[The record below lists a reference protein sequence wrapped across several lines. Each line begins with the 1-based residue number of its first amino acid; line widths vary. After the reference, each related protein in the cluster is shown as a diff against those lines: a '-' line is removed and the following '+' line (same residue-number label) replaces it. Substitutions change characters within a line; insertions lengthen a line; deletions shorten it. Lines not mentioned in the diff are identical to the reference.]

1 MSNYLLSNYARINIT
16 FTHGK
21 GAWLYSSDKKKYL
34 DFASGIAVNC
44 LGHSNETLL
53 KALRQQSKKLWHTSN
68 LYKIKE
74 QEDLA
79 KEICKKSFAEKVF
92 FCNSGAEATEG
103 AIKIIRKYH
112 HAQKNYKKTKII
124 VFDNAFHGRTLTGIL
139 AGSSYNHREGFL
151 PRPSTTGG
159 FVRTNF
165 NSIDNLKKIIN
176 RETAGVFLEPIQG
189 EGGIN
194 VATINFLKKLRK
206 VCNENRILLALD
218 EVQCGIGR
226 SGKFFAHEW
235 SNIKPDILTSAK
247 GLGGGFPIGAIL
259 LNNKV
264 SKVIQP
270 GSHGSTFG
278 GNQLAC
284 AVSLAVIKEISKKK
298 LLNNVISLG
307 IYIKK
312 QINELIH
319 QFPNVITEC
328 YGKGLMIGI
337 KCNVSNLDLTKA
349 LRKKRLLVVPASNN
363 VIRLLPPLNITKKE
377 AKKAV
382 EIIKEVVSE
391 FK

>member
-21 GAWLYSSDKKKYL
+21 GVWLYSSDKKKYL

-44 LGHSNETLL
+44 LGHSNESLL

-139 AGSSYNHREGFL
+139 AGASYNHREGFL

-235 SNIKPDILTSAK
+235 SNIKPDLLTSAK

-307 IYIKK
+307 IFIKK

-377 AKKAV
+377 AEKAV
-382 EIIKEVVSE
+382 DIIKEVVSE

>member
-21 GAWLYSSDKKKYL
+21 GVWLYSSDKKKYL

-44 LGHSNETLL
+44 LGHSNERLL

-103 AIKIIRKYH
+103 VIKIIRKYH
-112 HAQKNYKKTKII
+112 HAQKSYKKTKII

-139 AGSSYNHREGFL
+139 AGASDNHREGFL

-377 AKKAV
+377 AEKAV
-382 EIIKEVVSE
+382 NIIKEVVSE

>member
-44 LGHSNETLL
+44 LGHSNGTLL

-112 HAQKNYKKTKII
+112 HAQRNYKKTKII
-124 VFDNAFHGRTLTGIL
+124 VFENAFHGRTLTGIL
-139 AGSSYNHREGFL
+139 AGSSDNHREGFL
-151 PRPSTTGG
+151 PRTSTTGG

-165 NSIDNLKKIIN
+165 NNIDNLKKIIN

-194 VATINFLKKLRK
+194 VVNINFLKQLRK
-206 VCNENRILLALD
+206 VCNENKILLALD

-226 SGKFFAHEW
+226 SGKLFAHEW
-235 SNIKPDILTSAK
+235 GNIKPDLLTSAK

-264 SKVIQP
+264 SKVIKP

-284 AVSLAVIKEISKKK
+284 AVSLSVIKEVSKKK

-307 IYIKK
+307 IYIEK
-312 QINELIH
+312 QINELISEY
-319 QFPNVITEC
+319 PNVITEC

-337 KCNVSNLDLTKA
+337 KCNVSNLAKLDTLH
-349 LRKKRLLVVPASNN
+349 LMPIINP
-363 VIRLLPPLNITKKE
+363 LP
-377 AKKAV
+377 
-382 EIIKEVVSE
+382 
-391 FK
+391 

>member
-1 MSNYLLSNYARINIT
+1 MSSYLLSNYSRINIT

-21 GAWLYSSDKKKYL
+21 GSWLYSSDKKKYL

-44 LGHSNETLL
+44 LGHSNENLL
-53 KALRQQSKKLWHTSN
+53 KALSQQSKKIWHTSN

-74 QEDLA
+74 QEELA
-79 KEICKKSFAEKVF
+79 KELCKKSFAEKVF

-112 HAQKNYKKTKII
+112 HAQGNYKKTKII
-124 VFDNAFHGRTLTGIL
+124 VFDNAFHGRSLTGIL
-139 AGSSYNHREGFL
+139 AGSSYAHREGFL
-151 PRPSTTGG
+151 PRQTTNGG
-159 FVRTNF
+159 FVRINF
-165 NSIDNLKKIIN
+165 NNINNLKKIIN
-176 RETAGVFLEPIQG
+176 KETAGVFLEPIQG

-194 VATINFLKKLRK
+194 VATINFLKQVRK
-206 VCNENRILLALD
+206 ICNQNKILLALD

-226 SGKFFAHEW
+226 TGKLFAYEW
-235 SNIKPDILTSAK
+235 SSIKPDLLTSAK

-264 SKVIQP
+264 SKVIKP

-284 AVSLAVIKEISKKK
+284 AVGFAVIKEISKKK
-298 LLNNVISLG
+298 LLNNVINSG

-312 QINELIH
+312 QINKLIAKYS
-319 QFPNVITEC
+319 NIITAC

-337 KCNVSNLDLTKA
+337 KCHISNQDLAKL
-349 LRKKRLLVVPASNN
+349 LRDKQLLVVPASNN

-377 AKKAV
+377 AEKAV
-382 EIIKEVVSE
+382 GIIKEVVSE

>member
-44 LGHSNETLL
+44 LGHSNGTLL

-112 HAQKNYKKTKII
+112 HAQRNYKKTKII
-124 VFDNAFHGRTLTGIL
+124 VFENAFHGRTLTGIL
-139 AGSSYNHREGFL
+139 AGSSDNHREGFL
-151 PRPSTTGG
+151 PRTSTTGG

-165 NSIDNLKKIIN
+165 NNIDNLKKIIN

-194 VATINFLKKLRK
+194 VVNINFLKQLRK
-206 VCNENRILLALD
+206 VCNENKILLALD

-226 SGKFFAHEW
+226 SGKLFAHEW
-235 SNIKPDILTSAK
+235 GNIKPDLLTSAK

-264 SKVIQP
+264 SKVIKP

-284 AVSLAVIKEISKKK
+284 AVSLSVIKEVSKKK

-307 IYIKK
+307 IYIEK
-312 QINELIH
+312 QINELISEY
-319 QFPNVITEC
+319 PNVITEC

-337 KCNVSNLDLTKA
+337 KCNVSNLALTKG
-349 LRKKRLLVVPASNN
+349 LREKRLLVVPASNN

-377 AKKAV
+377 AEKAIQ
-382 EIIKEVVSE
+382 IIKEVVSE